1 MKRRNWIVSPCLWY
15 TCAVHVGKL
24 NFINDYKDEEEK
36 LNSEPVSDNIH
47 VHVVQRNFVSDYKDG
62 DEEEKVSSAHCA
74 TLLYQWL
81 INDLIM
87 IKNKS
92 KILRTKRIKVI
103 DASKRTTP
111 HSVNSGWQANLQS
124 NPARTRSFKV
134 TKHLFAILQIISA
147 FCNPTKLETNLQ
159 FSQNQIF

>member
-1 MKRRNWIVSPCLWY
+1 MTKGRNWIVSPCLWY
-15 TCAVHVGKL
+15 TCAVHVVKL

-36 LNSEPVSDNIH
+36 LNSEPLPLIYMCTLCNSTLSMN
-47 VHVVQRNFVSDYKDG
+47 G
-62 DEEEKVSSAHCA
+62 DEEEKVRSAHCA

-92 KILRTKRIKVI
+92 KILRTKGIKVI

-111 HSVNSGWQANLQS
+111 HSVNSAWQSNLQP

-134 TKHLFAILQIISA
+134 TKHLFAILQIIYATQPS
-147 FCNPTKLETNLQ
+147 L
-159 FSQNQIF
+159 NQICSSD